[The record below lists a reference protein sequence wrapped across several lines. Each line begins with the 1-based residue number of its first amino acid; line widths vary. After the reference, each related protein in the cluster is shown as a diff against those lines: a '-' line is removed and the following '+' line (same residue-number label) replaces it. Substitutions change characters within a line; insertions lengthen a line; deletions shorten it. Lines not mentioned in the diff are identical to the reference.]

1 MASEKNQRV
10 KFEKDVVELLSQL
23 LAWIKLEAR
32 PRAAARLADI
42 LDSDEKKLVYQYSD
56 GTRGVREVGDITGV
70 DKNAVLTWWKDWDK
84 RGIMEQAT
92 AWKGRRQ
99 RLISLEEL
107 GIEVPSLPS
116 KEGK

>member
-1 MASEKNQRV
+1 MASENKRRAA
-10 KFEKDVVELLSQL
+10 FEREVAGLLRELS
-23 LAWIKLEAR
+23 AWIKLEAR

-70 DKNAVLTWWKDWDK
+70 DKNTVLTWWKDWDK

-99 RLISLEEL
+99 RLVSLEDV
-107 GIEVPSLPS
+107 GIEVPALPRGGE
-116 KEGK
+116 K